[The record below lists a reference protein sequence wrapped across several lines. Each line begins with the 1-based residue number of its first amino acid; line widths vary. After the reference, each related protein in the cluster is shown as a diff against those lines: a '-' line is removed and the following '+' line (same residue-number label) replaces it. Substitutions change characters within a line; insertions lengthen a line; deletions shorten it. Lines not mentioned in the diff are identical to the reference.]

1 MGVAYGA
8 QVSGI
13 RMLDGTVTDILEGKS
28 FIHKAHTN
36 WIFSCRWGWGC
47 VGGGEG
53 RGVCTCV
60 HVCAS
65 VCTDYMGCSHMET
78 STAGVRMTKARLW
91 RDQDL

>member
-1 MGVAYGA
+1 VGVAYGA

-53 RGVCTCV
+53 GGGGRGVCTCV
-60 HVCAS
+60 QVCVLTTWDVLTWKHLQLGS
-65 VCTDYMGCSHMET
+65 G
-78 STAGVRMTKARLW
+78 
-91 RDQDL
+91 

>member
-1 MGVAYGA
+1 MN
-8 QVSGI
+8 Q
-13 RMLDGTVTDILEGKS
+13 
-28 FIHKAHTN
+28 IHHNSHPSYTRHTP
-36 WIFSCRWGWGC
+36 IGSSAAGGGGGE
-47 VGGGEG
+47 GGGEG

-78 STAGVRMTKARLW
+78 STAGVRMTKARRW